1 MSAKCSTREI
11 GYPSSTGLGRRASRL
26 RLMMRC
32 VSTKGNNKS
41 VCQSAAAWWQVFFS
55 SSSLSSLSFE
65 SQEESGSVMQT
76 TIDLVSPLIGSLT
89 TLVLYVVGPSGT
101 CHHGDN
107 RQRQHL
113 HISPTHHHPPS
124 VSYLHLAL
132 RSLYTTPHPSPGEF
146 PSTTTLRCVCVDY

>member
-113 HISPTHHHPPS
+113 HISPTHHHPP
-124 VSYLHLAL
+124 
-132 RSLYTTPHPSPGEF
+132 
-146 PSTTTLRCVCVDY
+146 VCVLSTLGPTLVIYHTASISWRVPIYYYPAVCLC